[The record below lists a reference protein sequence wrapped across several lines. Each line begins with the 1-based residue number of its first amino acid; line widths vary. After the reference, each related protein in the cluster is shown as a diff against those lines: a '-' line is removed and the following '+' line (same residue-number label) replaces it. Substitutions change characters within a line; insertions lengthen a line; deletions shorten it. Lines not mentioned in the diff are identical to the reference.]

1 MKSLS
6 RSLLLIAVLLSTA
19 LPLLAAP
26 KTEVELIAALDS
38 PKEKVV
44 YAALQDLGAADQ
56 HTESGR
62 EPRQYGGAETEG
74 FLPAQAAQASGNSLV
89 DVGPHARAIPGGE

>member
-44 YAALQDLGAADQ
+44 YAALQDL
-56 HTESGR
+56 EK
-62 EPRQYGGAETEG
+62 QYPIQQ
-74 FLPAQAAQASGNSLV
+74 LYN
-89 DVGPHARAIPGGE
+89 H